1 MVRQKIGPIA
11 SFRVATVVQRLP
23 KTRSGKI
30 LRGTMKRIA
39 DGVEYRM
46 PATIDDPIILDEI
59 TEVLAI
65 LGYPRQSTSEVS
77 DLPEL

>member
-1 MVRQKIGPIA
+1 M
-11 SFRVATVVQRLP
+11 VQRLP

-59 TEVLAI
+59 TEA
-65 LGYPRQSTSEVS
+65 LGDSRVSTSKCTVEV
-77 DLPEL
+77 DTLYAKKPLLTYQKQAYML